1 MYRFVYFTIIFP
13 ILAKS
18 LQLQDYF
25 EDFRQFWVQWQ

>member
-25 EDFRQFWVQWQ
+25 EDCRQFLAQFQ